1 MPDRLRFV
9 ADTNVLIS
17 RLVFRNS
24 VPAQAVRLATSLG
37 ELLVSLE
44 TLEELESV
52 LFRPKFDAYLTLRE
66 RLAFFEKIRDTAD
79 FIESIVPVS
88 ACRDPK
94 DDKFLSL
101 AITGQ
106 ADFIL
111 SGDQDLLVLHPFRG
125 IAILTPRGYLD
136 QQQPAS

>member
-1 MPDRLRFV
+1 MPDGPRFV

-24 VPAQAVRLATSLG
+24 VPAHAVRRATSVG
-37 ELLVSLE
+37 DLLVSME

-52 LFRPKFDAYLTLRE
+52 LFRPKFDKYIPLGR
-66 RLAFFEKIRDTAD
+66 RLAFYESLRLTAL
-79 FIESIVPVS
+79 FIESVAPVTV
-88 ACRDPK
+88 CRDPK
-94 DDKFLSL
+94 DDNFLAL

-111 SGDQDLLVLHPFRG
+111 SGDEDLLILHPFRG
-125 IAILTPRGYLD
+125 VNILNPRQYLD
-136 QQQPAS
+136 RQQA

>member
-24 VPAQAVRLATSLG
+24 VPAQAVRHATSVG
-37 ELLVSLE
+37 DLLVSLE

-52 LFRPKFDAYLTLRE
+52 LFRPKFDIYVTPGE
-66 RLAFFEKIRDTAD
+66 RLAFFDSLRHTAL
-79 FIESIVPVS
+79 FIESVVPIS

-94 DDKFLSL
+94 DDKFLAFAL
-101 AITGQ
+101 TGQ
-106 ADFIL
+106 AEFIL
-111 SGDQDLLVLHPFRG
+111 TGDQDLLALHPFQG
-125 IAILTPRGYLD
+125 VDIFNPRQYLD
-136 QQQPAS
+136 RKQT

>member
-1 MPDRLRFV
+1 MHDRPRFV

-24 VPAQAVRLATSLG
+24 IPAQAVRSATARG
-37 ELLVSLE
+37 EFLVSLE

-52 LFRPKFDAYLTLRE
+52 LSRPKFGIYHTLGERLEFFDTLR
-66 RLAFFEKIRDTAD
+66 LTAT
-79 FIESIVPVS
+79 FIESVLPIS

-94 DDKFLSL
+94 DDKFLAL
-101 AITGQ
+101 ALTGH

-111 SGDQDLLVLHPFRG
+111 SGDQDLLSLHPFRG
-125 IAILTPRGYLD
+125 IEILNPRQYLD
-136 QQQPAS
+136 RFQQPS

>member
-1 MPDRLRFV
+1 MPDWPRFV

-24 VPAQAVRLATSLG
+24 VPAQAVLHATNHGKLI
-37 ELLVSLE
+37 VSTE

-52 LFRPKFDAYLTLRE
+52 LYRPKFDVYLKKSE
-66 RLAFFEKIRDTAD
+66 RLAFFDILRLTALA
-79 FIESIVPVS
+79 IESVAPLA

-94 DDKFLSL
+94 DDKFLAL

-106 ADFIL
+106 AEVIL
-111 SGDQDLLVLHPFRG
+111 SGDQDLLSLHPFRG
-125 IAILTPRGYLD
+125 IDILNPRQYLD
-136 QQQPAS
+136 RQRA

>member
-1 MPDRLRFV
+1 MPDWPRFV

-24 VPAQAVRLATSLG
+24 VPAQAVLHATTTAKLILST
-37 ELLVSLE
+37 E

-52 LFRPKFDAYLTLRE
+52 LSRPKFDIYLTLSE
-66 RLAFFEKIRDTAD
+66 RLAFFDILRLTAVT
-79 FIESIVPVS
+79 IESVTPLA

-94 DDKFLSL
+94 DDKFLAL

-106 ADFIL
+106 AEFIL
-111 SGDQDLLVLHPFRG
+111 SGDQDLLSLHPFRG
-125 IAILTPRGYLD
+125 IDILTPRQYLD
-136 QQQPAS
+136 RQHV